1 MSIDMVNHPPHYNRY
16 SIECI
21 EITEHLS
28 FCLGN
33 AVKYIYRA
41 GEKGD
46 AVEDFKKAVW
56 YLNRAELNGED
67 FSKFPQAAKNLR
79 ILLQDILNSHDEKI
93 TIFLE
98 DLEQADDHRE
108 VMKNNPDPLLNV
120 FKYQALDALLVS
132 IADGKVICEQYLA

>member
-1 MSIDMVNHPPHYNRY
+1 MTDMVNHPPHYKKY

-46 AVEDFKKAVW
+46 AVEDIKKAVW
-56 YLNRAELNGED
+56 YLNRATLNNED

-79 ILLQDILNSHDEKI
+79 ILLQDMLDSHGEDI
-93 TIFLE
+93 TGFH
-98 DLEQADDHRE
+98 A
-108 VMKNNPDPLLNV
+108 PLLNV

>member
-46 AVEDFKKAVW
+46 AVEDIKKAVW
-56 YLNRAELNGED
+56 YLNRAALNNED
-67 FSKFPQAAKNLR
+67 FSQFPQAEKNLR
-79 ILLQDILNSHDEKI
+79 ILLQDMLDKHNEDI

-98 DLEQADDHRE
+98 GLEQADDRNE
-108 VMKNNPDPLLNV
+108 FMGNNHTPMLDA
-120 FKYQALDALLVS
+120 FKHMALDALLVS
-132 IADGKVICEQYLA
+132 IADGKVVCEQYLA

>member
-1 MSIDMVNHPPHYNRY
+1 MSIDMVNHPPHYKRY

-46 AVEDFKKAVW
+46 AVEDFKKAIW

-67 FSKFPQAAKNLR
+67 FSDFPRAEKNLS
-79 ILLQDILNSHDEKI
+79 ILLQDMLDQHNEDI
-93 TIFLE
+93 TIFLKE
-98 DLEQADDHRE
+98 LEQADDRDE
-108 VMKNNPDPLLNV
+108 FMENNPAPLLNA
-120 FKYQALDALLVS
+120 FKCMALEALLDS
-132 IADGKVICEQYLA
+132 IAEGKTICEQYLA